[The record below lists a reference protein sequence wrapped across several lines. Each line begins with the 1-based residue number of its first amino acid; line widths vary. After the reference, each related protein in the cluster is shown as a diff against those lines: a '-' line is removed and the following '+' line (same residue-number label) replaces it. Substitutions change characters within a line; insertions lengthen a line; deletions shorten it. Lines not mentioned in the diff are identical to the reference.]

1 MSLNTRSCRLIIL
14 SACCAFILA
23 LSPANG
29 QDQNLDNLLQTS
41 VQDIDICNS
50 TIYILQNNLPKR
62 TSKKISKK
70 LSKELRKVKK
80 RLKIKKRYYNTECRF
95 VDCVVEDIGKT
106 KATHAFVLDN
116 SVNLLGADRG
126 IVMRELLYDFNSD
139 KIKPSAQFELLYLLG
154 LLEDNS
160 EINLELSS
168 HTDTRGVDAYN
179 LDLSQRRANSVMK
192 WLTDNGVD
200 PDRLR
205 AVGYGE
211 TRPALITSQQEGL
224 YPFMKEGDILTS
236 DYINSLDTPQ
246 KQDIAHALNRRTEV
260 SISSTVV
267 RKIMGGT
274 LDLMLLDLE
283 DGVLVS
289 EVSTDFIGNEK
300 DLYNRVQNMSWELVV
315 NFGLDKCKRGLGVL
329 LVPIIIIGGGAGYY
343 AYTEMTAEEEGIGA
357 PPGLP
362 EDCCNK

>member
-1 MSLNTRSCRLIIL
+1 MSLKTRTCRLMIQ

-29 QDQNLDNLLQTS
+29 QEQNLDNLLQTPE
-41 VQDIDICNS
+41 QDIDICNS

-80 RLKIKKRYYNTECRF
+80 RLKIKKRYYNTECQF

-116 SVNLLGADRG
+116 SVNPLGADRG

-139 KIKPSAQFELLYLLG
+139 KIRPSAQFDLLYLLG
-154 LLEDNS
+154 LMEDNP

-168 HTDTRGVDAYN
+168 NTDTRGVDAYN

-192 WLTDNGVD
+192 WLTDNGVN

-211 TRPALITSQQEGL
+211 TRPAEITSQQEQL
-224 YPFMKEGDILTS
+224 YPFVKEGDILTIN
-236 DYINSLDTPQ
+236 YINALDTPQ

-260 SISSTVV
+260 SITNAVV
-267 RKIMGGT
+267 RKILGGS
-274 LDLMLLDLE
+274 LDLMLLDLD
-283 DGVLVS
+283 DGALVNQ
-289 EVSTDFIGNEK
+289 VSSDFIGSQK
-300 DLYNRVQNMSWELVV
+300 DLYDRVQNMSWELVA

-329 LVPIIIIGGGAGYY
+329 LVPIIIVGGGAGYY
-343 AYTEMTAEEEGIGA
+343 AYTEMTAEEEGIGV

-362 EDCCNK
+362 EDCCGK